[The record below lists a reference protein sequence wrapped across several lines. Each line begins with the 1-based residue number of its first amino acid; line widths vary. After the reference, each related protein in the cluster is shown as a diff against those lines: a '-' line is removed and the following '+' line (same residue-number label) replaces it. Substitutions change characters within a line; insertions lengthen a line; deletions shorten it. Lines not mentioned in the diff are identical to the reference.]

1 MNKRSSEILILLTT
15 KNNLRMSE
23 SWQRRFQVSERT
35 IRNDINSINDYLEL
49 QNLSSIQFGSNGLLL
64 VEDDIEEVMTLEAD
78 NDLYSYRYQRKSER
92 D

>member
-1 MNKRSSEILILLTT
+1 
-15 KNNLRMSE
+15 MSE